1 MKLSTYSFTSL
12 IEPTEKNPIRFLKH
26 ALQPKAILALHPAG
40 FGDMLRQINKFL
52 WVCGYYGYRAK
63 VFTQGIN
70 DRNEISVSEFFDK
83 LNITNDNLLSGYFDF
98 HRSQSFTQFLDT
110 TKQFKNPI
118 STHYFHFDGKSYST
132 SFNRDLQDRFNIQHP
147 RLLSALKKSEFYKQ
161 IIETKEAKKRPKICI
176 HIRRGDTAYVKVAD
190 VSSIIKEKVNPNKL
204 LHPEGVFLPFWMEK
218 KVKSSFLERYKK
230 IDDYQAKLEEIINSR
245 AQLYEVILISDGMTK
260 LAQNLKQ
267 NFNYIFKDRK
277 ITELEV
283 ENTLNA
289 EFDEILPEVDRHWIG
304 ERETFWDSLIEAA
317 TSDIIISN
325 SPAFI
330 RDTTRGLGLNIKFV
344 KP

>member
-1 MKLSTYSFTSL
+1 
-12 IEPTEKNPIRFLKH
+12 
-26 ALQPKAILALHPAG
+26 
-40 FGDMLRQINKFL
+40 
-52 WVCGYYGYRAK
+52 
-63 VFTQGIN
+63 
-70 DRNEISVSEFFDK
+70 
-83 LNITNDNLLSGYFDF
+83 
-98 HRSQSFTQFLDT
+98 
-110 TKQFKNPI
+110 
-118 STHYFHFDGKSYST
+118 
-132 SFNRDLQDRFNIQHP
+132 
-147 RLLSALKKSEFYKQ
+147 
-161 IIETKEAKKRPKICI
+161 
-176 HIRRGDTAYVKVAD
+176 
-190 VSSIIKEKVNPNKL
+190 
-204 LHPEGVFLPFWMEK
+204 MEK

-245 AQLYEVILISDGMTK
+245 AQLYEVIFISDGMTK

-267 NFNYIFKDRK
+267 NFNYIFKDRE